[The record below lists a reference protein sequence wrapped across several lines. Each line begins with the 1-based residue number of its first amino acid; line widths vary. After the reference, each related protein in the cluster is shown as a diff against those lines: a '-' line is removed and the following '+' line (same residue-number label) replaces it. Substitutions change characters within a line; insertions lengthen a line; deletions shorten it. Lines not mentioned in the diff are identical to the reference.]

1 MCPFSG
7 FADGEPER
15 RYLVRSHGATNPA
28 GSGAILAALRDA
40 LASDF
45 SWTPAGEIQLKF
57 PTYHP
62 QGMVKIGGLIYL
74 SSVKEPSELQATDPL
89 ARARSERA
97 RDCAG
102 YLFKADLDGNL
113 IAQVELGDGTRY
125 HPGGLDFDGRWIWV
139 PVAEYLPDSS
149 SIIFRV
155 DPETLA
161 AKPAFRVPDH
171 IGDLSYNRSD
181 DTLHGFSWGAR
192 RHHTWKIVDGAI
204 ASPLVAP
211 AELDRPD
218 FMMEA
223 EYQDCHYV
231 GSSYALCS
239 SSTHFDTSYLGS
251 LDLVDLD
258 NDAVVQQLIVHL
270 RPDGSDRP
278 MTHNPMFFERLN
290 GVVRFYF
297 APEDDRTTIYMF
309 DAA

>member
-1 MCPFSG
+1 MSSDDEGPP
-7 FADGEPER
+7 AEN
-15 RYLVRSHGATNPA
+15 GAT
-28 GSGAILAALRDA
+28 LAALRDA
-40 LASDF
+40 LASHF
-45 SWTPAGEIQLKF
+45 AWTPAGKIQLKF

-62 QGMVKIGGLIYL
+62 QGMVKIGQFIYL
-74 SSVKEPSELQATDPL
+74 SSVTRPAESPGMEPHDRPEFD
-89 ARARSERA
+89 RA
-97 RDCAG
+97 RDRAG

-113 IAQVELGDGTRY
+113 FAQTELGDGSRY
-125 HPGGLDFDGRWIWV
+125 HPGGIDFDGRWIWV
-139 PVAEYLPDSS
+139 PVAENLPDSS

-155 DPETLA
+155 NPETLSA
-161 AKPAFRVPDH
+161 QAAFRVPDH
-171 IGDLSYNRSD
+171 IGDLTYNRSD

-211 AELDRPD
+211 AELDRPA
-218 FMMEA
+218 FMLEA

-231 GSSYALCS
+231 GSSFALCS

-251 LDLVDLD
+251 LDLVNLD
-258 NDAVVQQLIVHL
+258 NDSVVQQLIVHL
-270 RPDGSDRP
+270 RPEGSDRP